1 MTSAEQGPGSNCL
14 RVALQLQRVQARA
27 GVIKHGITGEFP
39 DHAMPE
45 VLPQP
50 CSALGCTALAG
61 VINGEIVP
69 SEEQCGLVQSLI
81 EKHAQEDQGD
91 SWEDS

>member
-61 VINGEIVP
+61 VINGELVLR
-69 SEEQCGLVQSLI
+69 EEPCGLQQSLV
-81 EKHAQEDQGD
+81 EKYTQEAQAD